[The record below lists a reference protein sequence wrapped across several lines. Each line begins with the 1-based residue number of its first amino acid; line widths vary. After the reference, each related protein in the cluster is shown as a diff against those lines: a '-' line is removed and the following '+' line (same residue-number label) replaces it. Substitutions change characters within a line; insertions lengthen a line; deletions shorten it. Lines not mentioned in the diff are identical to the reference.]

1 MGSYD
6 GTEVCELVG
15 LYLLNLLTNEF
26 GKNNNRFIRDD
37 GLSSFQ
43 NISGPDS
50 EKMKNKMC
58 KIFKENGLN
67 ITVSYSLHIT
77 NFLDVTFDLKSG
89 TYYPYRKQNNEIL
102 YIHKQSNHPP
112 SLIKQMPLMISKRMT
127 DISCECDHFY
137 KAAPDYNTALKKVVS
152 MRI

>member
-1 MGSYD
+1 
-6 GTEVCELVG
+6 
-15 LYLLNLLTNEF
+15 
-26 GKNNNRFIRDD
+26 
-37 GLSSFQ
+37 
-43 NISGPDS
+43 
-50 EKMKNKMC
+50 MC
-58 KIFKENGLN
+58 KIFKENALD

-137 KAAPDYNTALKKVVS
+137 KAAPDNNTALKKVVS